1 MSFAPYLHFQGN
13 CADAMRF
20 YADVFGAG
28 DLMMMRYS
36 EAPPD
41 AGMPAGS
48 GDGGGGDG
56 VMHASLTAGGQYLMA
71 SDFPPGMAGE
81 PQAAVS
87 VTHTTDDVAKARI
100 IFDRLVEGGTEVMPF
115 GPTFWS
121 HGFGMLKDRFG
132 THWMVMGPDKPMG

>member
-1 MSFAPYLHFQGN
+1 MSFAPYLHFQGT

-20 YADVFGAG
+20 YADVFGAT

-41 AGMPAGS
+41 AGMSPGAGA
-48 GDGGGGDG
+48 DG

-71 SDFPPGMAGE
+71 SDFPPGMPGE
-81 PQAAVS
+81 AQAAVS
-87 VTHTTDDVAKARI
+87 VTHATDDLKRAQQV
-100 IFDRLVEGGTEVMPF
+100 FDRLLDGGTEVMVF

-132 THWMVMGPDKPMG
+132 THWMVMGPDNPMG

>member
-28 DLMMMRYS
+28 DLMIMRYS

-41 AGMPAGS
+41 AGMPAG
-48 GDGGGGDG
+48 DAGDG

-71 SDFPPGMAGE
+71 SDFPPGMPGE
-81 PQAAVS
+81 AQAAVS
-87 VTHTTDDVAKARI
+87 VTHSTDDLVRARQV
-100 IFDRLVEGGTEVMPF
+100 FDRLKEGGTEIMAF

-132 THWMVMGPDKPMG
+132 TAWMVMGPDKPMG